1 MIKAVILAGGSGTR
15 LWPVSRSAKPKQFL
29 SLSNNKTM
37 FQETV
42 LRLENLDIE
51 STITI
56 CNEDHRFFVA
66 EQLKQIDKLDEIL
79 LEPFGKNTA
88 PAVTLAA
95 LMSDSD
101 SLLLILPSDHI
112 ISNQKKFEE
121 TVKKA
126 VPLAKSG
133 KLVTFGVVPTNPNTG
148 FGYIKKG
155 KEVVEGYEVENFSE
169 KPNYETAKE
178 FYQSGNYL
186 WNSGIFLFQAKTFLK
201 ELKKYRPD
209 ILKLCEKSLTDLTG
223 DLDFLRVNKDH
234 FDKISPE
241 SLDYAVM
248 EKTSESVVIPMDA
261 GWNDAGSWNALWEI
275 NEKDVNMNALKGDI
289 FVHDTNNSLIH
300 SDDKLIVCI
309 GIRDLVIVSTKDA
322 LLISKKDLR
331 DDTKKVLEKLKDE
344 NRSELENSKEVFRP
358 WGKYESVDQ
367 GNGYQVKRIT
377 VYPGGKLSLQKHRH
391 RSEHWVVVHGR
402 AKVTKNDETFELGE
416 NESVDIPV
424 GAIHSLEN
432 PGEIDLQLIEIQS
445 GPYLGEDDITRI
457 EDIYGRKD

>member
-42 LRLENLDIE
+42 LRLENLDVE

>member
-344 NRSELENSKEVFRP
+344 NRSELDNSKEVFRP

>member
-186 WNSGIFLFQAKTFLK
+186 WNSGIFLFQANTFLK

-344 NRSELENSKEVFRP
+344 NRSELDNSKEVFRP

>member
-186 WNSGIFLFQAKTFLK
+186 WNSGIFLFQANTFLK

-377 VYPGGKLSLQKHRH
+377 VNPGGKLSLQKHRH

>member
-1 MIKAVILAGGSGTR
+1 M
-15 LWPVSRSAKPKQFL
+15 
-29 SLSNNKTM
+29 
-37 FQETV
+37 
-42 LRLENLDIE
+42 
-51 STITI
+51 
-56 CNEDHRFFVA
+56 
-66 EQLKQIDKLDEIL
+66 
-79 LEPFGKNTA
+79 
-88 PAVTLAA
+88 
-95 LMSDSD
+95 
-101 SLLLILPSDHI
+101 LLILPSDHI

-344 NRSELENSKEVFRP
+344 NRSELDNSKEVFRP